1 MQLFFFKNNDWN
13 GKKLRNTSTSSI
25 NLQRQQHWEW
35 QRMSMER
42 ESVKETWSKCNGERY
57 FIIYRHIARDL
68 MHWLL
73 VYLSVNWK
81 YLRIWHFM
89 GRWKPLLTLF
99 HWRSLPLNSVM
110 SLHTQTATHKFAR
123 LRNDNVSA
131 IKSFASKIERG
142 SRKKTGSDK
151 YCLPLDCIA
160 HWIHIHG
167 EYAFLQRVFFS
178 TGLYGPLTH
187 WHRIWFMDFVFFLT
201 RRNFNI
207 QLYKKWQRCAMQNDF
222 KRSKQLLFTFQRTIA
237 MVGNKTRCREKKKDR
252 AFVCV

>member
-1 MQLFFFKNNDWN
+1 MQLFFFIFKNNDWN
-13 GKKLRNTSTSSI
+13 CKKLRNTSTSSI

-142 SRKKTGSDK
+142 SRKKNGFRQVLFAFRLH
-151 YCLPLDCIA
+151 CPLNT
-160 HWIHIHG
+160 HPR
-167 EYAFLQRVFFS
+167 RVRIFA
-178 TGLYGPLTH
+178 TGLLLNRIIWPTYPLTSYLVH
-187 WHRIWFMDFVFFLT
+187 GFCLLPHASQFQYT
-201 RRNFNI
+201 AI
-207 QLYKKWQRCAMQNDF
+207 QKVATMCYAKRFQKKQA
-222 KRSKQLLFTFQRTIA
+222 
-237 MVGNKTRCREKKKDR
+237 
-252 AFVCV
+252 AFVYVSENNSNGRKQNTV